1 MQIPV
6 TANKIL
12 DRERIR
18 LKLERMA
25 FRALELTYGDK
36 ELVVIGVESGGFTLA
51 KSLAAV
57 MQAHDAKK
65 KIEVTSLYINKREPL
80 SEEIRLGTNIV
91 LNGKVVIMVDD
102 VGNTGKTLFYAMKPI
117 IGQQPKKLFM
127 AVLVERMHK
136 VFPVKA
142 DIVGFPIASTF
153 NEHIIVKFK
162 QDEAEGAYLF

>member
-1 MQIPV
+1 MQIPE

-12 DRERIR
+12 DREKIR

-25 FRALELTYGDK
+25 FQAMELTYGDR
-36 ELVVIGVESGGFTLA
+36 EIVIIGIEEGGFDLA
-51 KSLAAV
+51 KNIGAIISNN
-57 MQAHDAKK
+57 DPKK
-65 KIEVTSLYINKREPL
+65 KMQVTSLYINKRAPL
-80 SEEIRLGTNIV
+80 SEEIRLGTDIDV
-91 LNGKVVIMVDD
+91 NGKAVIVVDD
-102 VGNTGKTLFYAMKPI
+102 VGNTGKTLFYAMKALISSEPS
-117 IGQQPKKLFM
+117 KLYI

-162 QDEAEGAYLF
+162 NGEATGAYLF

>member
-1 MQIPV
+1 MQIPAN
-6 TANKIL
+6 ANKIL
-12 DRERIR
+12 DREKIR

-25 FRALELTYGDK
+25 FQALELTYGDR
-36 ELVVIGVESGGFTLA
+36 ELVVIGIEPGGSLLA
-51 KSLAAV
+51 KSLAGIIREN
-57 MQAHDAKK
+57 DPKK
-65 KIEVTSLYINKREPL
+65 KVAFSSLSINKREPL
-80 SEEIRLGTNIV
+80 NSPIALTEPLD
-91 LNGKVVIMVDD
+91 LNGKAVIVVDD

-117 IGQQPKKLFM
+117 IGQQPSKLFI

-162 QDEAEGAYLF
+162 QEEAEGAYLF

>member
-1 MQIPV
+1 MEVPA

-12 DRERIR
+12 DREKIK

-25 FRALELTYGDK
+25 FQALELTYGEK
-36 ELVVIGVESGGFTLA
+36 ELVIIGIESGGFSLA

-57 MQAHDAKK
+57 IQENDAKK
-65 KIEVTSLYINKREPL
+65 KVQVTSLYINKPQPL
-80 SEEIRLGTNIV
+80 SEDIRLGTNIE
-91 LNGKVVIMVDD
+91 LNGKAVIVVDD
-102 VGNTGKTLFYAMKPI
+102 VGNTGRTLFYAMKPI
-117 IGQQPKKLFM
+117 IDQQPKKLFI

-142 DIVGFPIASTF
+142 DIVGFPIASTY

-162 QDEAEGAYLF
+162 QDVAEGAYLF

>member
-1 MQIPV
+1 MQIPAN
-6 TANKIL
+6 ANKIL
-12 DRERIR
+12 DRGKIR

-25 FRALELTYGDK
+25 FRALELTYGDR
-36 ELVVIGVESGGFTLA
+36 ELVVIGIEPGGATLA
-51 KSLAAV
+51 KTLAGLIRAN
-57 MQAHDAKK
+57 DPKK
-65 KIEVTSLYINKREPL
+65 KVEYTSLSINKREPL
-80 SEEIRLGTNIV
+80 ADPIILGEELNM
-91 LNGKVVIMVDD
+91 NGKSVIVVDD

-117 IGQQPKKLFM
+117 VGQQPAKLFI